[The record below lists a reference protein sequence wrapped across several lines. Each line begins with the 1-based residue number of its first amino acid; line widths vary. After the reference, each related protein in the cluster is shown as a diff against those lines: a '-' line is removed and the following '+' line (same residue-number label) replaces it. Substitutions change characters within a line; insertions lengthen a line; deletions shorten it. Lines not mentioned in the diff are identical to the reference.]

1 MTIEYGVAVL
11 FQLRRQGFA
20 VRRSPMGNIQVSPPG
35 RLSEEAKEMIR
46 RNKAVI
52 LEALERE
59 TAPGAGEA
67 ERKARELLNN
77 GKNPWAVAT
86 ETEGEWTFV
95 SCLRRDGS
103 GWTVRIPKDK
113 FDPFRLT
120 EALLRVDP
128 GGVVH

>member
-1 MTIEYGVAVL
+1 MTIEDGVAIL
-11 FQLRRQGFA
+11 FSLRRKGFA
-20 VRRSPMGNIQVSPPG
+20 VRRSPEGKIQVSPPG
-35 RLSEEAKEMIR
+35 RLTDDLKETIR
-46 RNKAVI
+46 RNKAVV

-59 TAPGAGEA
+59 TAPGAGKA
-67 ERKARELLNN
+67 ERMARELLIN

-86 ETEGEWTFV
+86 ETEGDWAFV
-95 SCLRRDGS
+95 CCLRRDGS

-120 EALLRVDP
+120 EALHRTDP